1 MSNKQ
6 LSEILDKDPAIRCVH
21 PVLRYCQLHTSPVE
35 KARHTAYR
43 QGNGRQQ
50 KSDSHRLDGTKELRN
65 MSRKDIYQLLDVLKE
80 YQSLGIAEQIDYDKF
95 YLYSIITHSTA
106 IEGSTVTEIE
116 NQLLFDEGI
125 TAKGRTLQ
133 EQMMNLDLKAAY
145 EKSRILATHHVPI
158 TIDLLTSL
166 AAIVMKN
173 TGSNYKTVLGD
184 FSSANGDLR
193 LLNVRAGTEG
203 KSYLNFQKVPARL
216 KEFCEWLNEERSKV
230 ERGNVIDA
238 YALSFDAH
246 FRLVTIHPWAD
257 GNGRMSRLLMNHLQF
272 EYQLIPMKVMK
283 EQKAEYIQ
291 SLVDA
296 REQDDI
302 SIFRRVMF
310 DLHIRNLQQEIGQFR
325 ESMEQDV
332 IGDKQKN
339 VTDVTD
345 RQHAIINLV
354 KEHINMTTT
363 QMAERLGV
371 TKRTILR
378 DIEALKAKGL
388 IIRVGS
394 EKTGYWELKQQ
405 LS

>member
-1 MSNKQ
+1 
-6 LSEILDKDPAIRCVH
+6 
-21 PVLRYCQLHTSPVE
+21 
-35 KARHTAYR
+35 
-43 QGNGRQQ
+43 
-50 KSDSHRLDGTKELRN
+50 
-65 MSRKDIYQLLDVLKE
+65 MSRNAIHQLLDVLKE

-158 TIDLLTSL
+158 TIDLLKSL

-173 TGSNYKTVLGD
+173 TGSNYKTALGD

-230 ERGNVIDA
+230 ERGDVIDA

-302 SIFRRVMF
+302 SVFRRVMF

-325 ESMEQDV
+325 KSMEQDV

-354 KEHINMTTT
+354 KEHTNMTTT

-378 DIEALKAKGL
+378 DIEALKKKGL

-394 EKTGYWELKQQ
+394 EKTGYWELK
-405 LS
+405 

>member
-1 MSNKQ
+1 
-6 LSEILDKDPAIRCVH
+6 
-21 PVLRYCQLHTSPVE
+21 
-35 KARHTAYR
+35 
-43 QGNGRQQ
+43 
-50 KSDSHRLDGTKELRN
+50 

-158 TIDLLTSL
+158 TIDLLKSL

-230 ERGNVIDA
+230 ERGDVIDA

-302 SIFRRVMF
+302 SVFRRVMF
-310 DLHIRNLQQEIGQFR
+310 DLHIRNLQQEIEQFR

-332 IGDKQKN
+332 IGDKKEN

-354 KEHINMTTT
+354 KEHTNMTTT

-394 EKTGYWELKQQ
+394 EKTGYWELKQ
-405 LS
+405 LLL

>member
-1 MSNKQ
+1 
-6 LSEILDKDPAIRCVH
+6 
-21 PVLRYCQLHTSPVE
+21 
-35 KARHTAYR
+35 
-43 QGNGRQQ
+43 
-50 KSDSHRLDGTKELRN
+50 
-65 MSRKDIYQLLDVLKE
+65 MSRKVINQLLDVLKE
-80 YQSLGIAEQIDYDKF
+80 YQSLGIAQQIDYDKF

-145 EKSRILATHHVPI
+145 EKSRVLATHHVPI
-158 TIDLLTSL
+158 TIDLLKSL

-302 SIFRRVMF
+302 SVFRRVMF
-310 DLHIRNLQQEIGQFR
+310 DLHTRNLQQEIEQFR
-325 ESMEQDV
+325 KSMEQDV

-354 KEHINMTTT
+354 KDHADMTTT
-363 QMAERLGV
+363 QMAEKLGV

-378 DIEALKAKGL
+378 DIEALKEKGL

-394 EKTGYWELKQQ
+394 EKTGYWELKG
-405 LS
+405 

>member
-1 MSNKQ
+1 
-6 LSEILDKDPAIRCVH
+6 
-21 PVLRYCQLHTSPVE
+21 
-35 KARHTAYR
+35 
-43 QGNGRQQ
+43 
-50 KSDSHRLDGTKELRN
+50 
-65 MSRKDIYQLLDVLKE
+65 MSRNAIHQLLDVLKE
-80 YQSLGIAEQIDYDKF
+80 YQSLGIAQQIDYDKF

-158 TIDLLTSL
+158 SIDLLKSL

-291 SLVDA
+291 ALVDA

-302 SIFRRVMF
+302 SVFRRVMF
-310 DLHIRNLQQEIGQFR
+310 DLHTRNLQQEIEQFR
-325 ESMEQDV
+325 KSMEQTV
-332 IGDKQKN
+332 IGDKEKN

-354 KEHINMTTT
+354 KKHTNMTTT

-378 DIEALKAKGL
+378 DIEALKKKGL

-394 EKTGYWELKQQ
+394 EKTGYWELK
-405 LS
+405 

>member
-1 MSNKQ
+1 
-6 LSEILDKDPAIRCVH
+6 
-21 PVLRYCQLHTSPVE
+21 
-35 KARHTAYR
+35 
-43 QGNGRQQ
+43 
-50 KSDSHRLDGTKELRN
+50 
-65 MSRKDIYQLLDVLKE
+65 MSRKAIHQLLDVLKE

-145 EKSRILATHHVPI
+145 EKSRTLATHHVPI
-158 TIDLLTSL
+158 TIDLLKSL

-193 LLNVRAGTEG
+193 LLNVREG

-216 KEFCEWLNEERSKV
+216 KEFCEWLNEERSKL

-291 SLVDA
+291 ALVDA

-302 SIFRRVMF
+302 SVFLRVMF
-310 DLHIRNLQQEIGQFR
+310 DLHIRNLQQEIDQFR
-325 ESMEQDV
+325 KSMEQDV
-332 IGDKQKN
+332 NGDKHKN

-354 KEHINMTTT
+354 KDHANMTTT

-378 DIEALKAKGL
+378 DIEALKEKGL

-394 EKTGYWELKQQ
+394 EKTGYWELK
-405 LS
+405 

>member
-1 MSNKQ
+1 
-6 LSEILDKDPAIRCVH
+6 
-21 PVLRYCQLHTSPVE
+21 
-35 KARHTAYR
+35 
-43 QGNGRQQ
+43 
-50 KSDSHRLDGTKELRN
+50 
-65 MSRKDIYQLLDVLKE
+65 MSRNDIHQLLDVLKE
-80 YQSLGIAEQIDYDKF
+80 YQSLGIAQQIDYDKF

-158 TIDLLTSL
+158 TIDLLKSL

-230 ERGNVIDA
+230 ERGDVIDA

-291 SLVDA
+291 ALVDA

-302 SIFRRVMF
+302 SVFRRVMF
-310 DLHIRNLQQEIGQFR
+310 DLHIRNLQQEIEQFR
-325 ESMEQDV
+325 KSMEQDV
-332 IGDKQKN
+332 NGDKHKN

-354 KEHINMTTT
+354 KDHANMTTT

-378 DIEALKAKGL
+378 DIEALKEKGL

-394 EKTGYWELKQQ
+394 EKTGYWELK
-405 LS
+405 

>member
-1 MSNKQ
+1 MN
-6 LSEILDKDPAIRCVH
+6 
-21 PVLRYCQLHTSPVE
+21 
-35 KARHTAYR
+35 
-43 QGNGRQQ
+43 
-50 KSDSHRLDGTKELRN
+50 
-65 MSRKDIYQLLDVLKE
+65 RKVIHQLLDVLKE

-158 TIDLLTSL
+158 SIDLLKSL

-302 SIFRRVMF
+302 SVFRRVMF
-310 DLHIRNLQQEIGQFR
+310 DLHTRNLQQEIEQFR
-325 ESMEQDV
+325 KSMEQTV
-332 IGDKQKN
+332 IGDKEKN
-339 VTDVTD
+339 VSDVTD
-345 RQHAIINLV
+345 RQHTIINLV
-354 KEHINMTTT
+354 KEHSNMTTT

-378 DIEALKAKGL
+378 DIEALKEKGL

-394 EKTGYWELKQQ
+394 EKTGYWELK
-405 LS
+405 

>member
-1 MSNKQ
+1 
-6 LSEILDKDPAIRCVH
+6 
-21 PVLRYCQLHTSPVE
+21 
-35 KARHTAYR
+35 
-43 QGNGRQQ
+43 
-50 KSDSHRLDGTKELRN
+50 
-65 MSRKDIYQLLDVLKE
+65 MSRNAIHQLLDVLKE

-158 TIDLLTSL
+158 TIDLLKSL

-291 SLVDA
+291 ALVDA

-302 SIFRRVMF
+302 SVFRRVMF
-310 DLHIRNLQQEIGQFR
+310 DLHIRNLQQEIEQFR

-332 IGDKQKN
+332 IGDKQEN

-354 KEHINMTTT
+354 KEHTNMTTT

-394 EKTGYWELKQQ
+394 EKTGYWELK
-405 LS
+405 

>member
-1 MSNKQ
+1 
-6 LSEILDKDPAIRCVH
+6 
-21 PVLRYCQLHTSPVE
+21 
-35 KARHTAYR
+35 
-43 QGNGRQQ
+43 
-50 KSDSHRLDGTKELRN
+50 
-65 MSRKDIYQLLDVLKE
+65 MSRKAIHQLLDVLKE

-145 EKSRILATHHVPI
+145 EKSRVLATHHVPI
-158 TIDLLTSL
+158 TIDLLKSL

-173 TGSNYKTVLGD
+173 TGSTYKTVLGD

-272 EYQLIPMKVMK
+272 EYQLIPTKVMK

-302 SIFRRVMF
+302 SVFRRVMF
-310 DLHIRNLQQEIGQFR
+310 DLHIRNLQQEIEQFR

-354 KEHINMTTT
+354 KEHTNITTT

-378 DIEALKAKGL
+378 DIEALKKKGL

-394 EKTGYWELKQQ
+394 EKAGYWELK
-405 LS
+405 